1 MSELSINPGV
11 EMRNAQ
17 LELQQFRARLA
28 IAAGFVLLMFLLLAC
43 RFFYLQVVRHSELH
57 TMAEANRISIV
68 PVVPNR
74 GIIVDR
80 NGVMLAH
87 NYSAYTLEIQH
98 ARAENLEALI
108 DELATVVEIAPRD
121 RRRFKRLLEE
131 SKSIGSLPI
140 RTRLSDEEIARFAA
154 NRYRFPAVEIN
165 ARLFRQYPQGE
176 LFSHVVGHIGR
187 INQREV
193 ENLETEGNAANY
205 RGTHYIGKTGLEHNY
220 ERFLHGTTGVE
231 EVEVDS
237 GGRPVRTLS
246 RTPPVSGNN
255 LVLNLDARLQEIAY
269 QAFGERRGAMV
280 AIDPTTGGVLA
291 FVSKPGFDPNLF
303 VDGID
308 PQNWGEL
315 NNSPDRP
322 MVNRALAGTYPPG
335 STFKPFMAL
344 AALTFGK
351 RTPQQ
356 AISDPGYFMF
366 GNHQFRDDKVGGH
379 GMVDM
384 YKSIVVSCD
393 TYYYV
398 LANDMGIDAIAR
410 FMGMLGFG
418 SRTGIDINGEA
429 AGVLPSQEWK
439 RKRFRKPEQQKWYAG
454 ETISIG
460 IGQGYNT
467 YTPLQLAQAMATLAN
482 DGVAFR
488 PHIVNYVEDI
498 RTRDR
503 TVIEPKPLRTL
514 DLKLEHIAFIKNA
527 MVGVNKEGT
536 GARAFAG
543 AEYVS
548 GGKTGTAQVV
558 GLKAGEK
565 YIESRVAEQH
575 RDHALFIAYAP
586 AEKPRIALAVIV
598 ENSGFGARYA
608 APVARKV
615 IDYYLL
621 GKVPAPEKPDPKSK
635 PAKDEHE

>member
-1 MSELSINPGV
+1 VSELSINPGV
-11 EMRNAQ
+11 ELRNAQ
-17 LELQQFRARLA
+17 QELREFRARLA
-28 IAAGFVLLMFLLLAC
+28 IAAGFVLFMFLVLAA
-43 RFFYLQVVRHSELH
+43 RFFYLQVIRHGELH
-57 TMAEANRISIV
+57 TLAEANRISIV

-80 NGVMLAH
+80 NGVVLAH
-87 NYSAYTLEIQH
+87 NYSAYTLEIQP
-98 ARAENLEALI
+98 AKVRNLESLV
-108 DELATVVEIAPRD
+108 DELATVVEITPRD

-140 RTRLSDEEIARFAA
+140 RTRLSDEEIARFAVQ
-154 NRYRFPAVEIN
+154 RYRFPGVEIN

-187 INQREV
+187 INQRE
-193 ENLETEGNAANY
+193 LEQLDAEGYSANY
-205 RGTHYIGKTGLEHNY
+205 RGTDHIGKTGLEQNY
-220 ERFLHGTTGVE
+220 ERYLHGTTGVE

-255 LVLNLDARLQEIAY
+255 LVLNLDARLQEVAY
-269 QAFGERRGAMV
+269 QAFGDRRGALV
-280 AIDPTTGGVLA
+280 AIDPSTGGVLA

-308 PQNWGEL
+308 PVSWGEL

-344 AALTFGK
+344 AALTYGR

-356 AISDPGYFMF
+356 AIADPGHFTF
-366 GNHQFRDDKVGGH
+366 GGHVFRDDKVGGH

-398 LANDMGIDAIAR
+398 LANDLGIDAIAR
-410 FMGMLGFG
+410 FMGTLGFG

-439 RKRFRKPEQQKWYAG
+439 RQRFRRPEQQRWYAG

-460 IGQGYNT
+460 IGQGYNA
-467 YTPLQLAQAMATLAN
+467 YTPLQLAQAVATIAN

-488 PHIVNYVEDI
+488 PHIASYVEDI
-498 RTRDR
+498 RTGER
-503 TVIEPKPLRTL
+503 TLIEPKPARTL
-514 DLKLEHIAFIKNA
+514 DLKPEHLAFIKQA

-558 GLKAGEK
+558 AIKQGEK
-565 YIESRVAEQH
+565 YVESRVSERF
-575 RDHALFIAYAP
+575 RDHALFVAFAP
-586 AEKPRIALAVIV
+586 AENPRIALAVIV
-598 ENSGFGARYA
+598 ENSGFGARAA
-608 APVARKV
+608 APIARKV
-615 IDYYLL
+615 IDYHLL
-621 GKVPAPEKPDPKSK
+621 GKVPPPEKPESAGSK
-635 PAKDEHE
+635 AGHE